1 LKRPLPLYI
10 IYSFAYKSGTR
21 YFIVRINRYLKRR
34 AESRSMAFFDFTI
47 AEAAKRMAEGSL
59 RCVDVTGHALSLID
73 QKDRNLHAFL
83 SVNREDALRRAEEL
97 DRLPPVEK
105 KRLSLLG
112 VPVAVKDNICTRGVR
127 TTCASRVL
135 ENFVPPYDAAVVE
148 ALRGAGAVIV
158 GKTNMDEFAMGS
170 STESSAF
177 GATQNPACAGRIPG
191 GSSGGS
197 AAAVAAGMVP
207 AALGSDTGGSI
218 RQPCSHCGCVGLK
231 PTYGRVSRYG
241 LVAFAS
247 SLDQIGP
254 IASRVQDVGKLLEV
268 IATADLRDSTNARK
282 PYREET
288 EAYGGDIGKL
298 TIGLPREYFGE
309 GLSAGVRDVLGALLA
324 GMKKSGAEVTEIS
337 LPNVKYSI
345 ATYYIICTAEA
356 SSNLARYDG
365 VKYGR
370 RAENAATLADM
381 YTASREEGFGA
392 EVKRR
397 IMIGTY
403 VLSAGYYDAYYLK
416 AARMRTLIMRD
427 FERAFKSCD
436 VIMSP
441 VAPSP
446 AFSMGEKVS
455 DPLQMYLTDIYTVS
469 ANLAG
474 IPGISVPAGAANGL
488 PVGVQFMAPQW
499 HEGALLRAAYAAEQS
514 CR

>member
-1 LKRPLPLYI
+1 MP
-10 IYSFAYKSGTR
+10 
-21 YFIVRINRYLKRR
+21 
-34 AESRSMAFFDFTI
+34 FFDTTM
-47 AEAAKRMAEGSL
+47 AEASRRMATGDL
-59 RCVDVTGHALSLID
+59 RCSDVITHALSLID
-73 QKDRNLHAFL
+73 GKGRDVHAFL
-83 SVNREDALRRAEEL
+83 LVDNDGALRRAEALEKL
-97 DRLPPVEK
+97 PAADRKRLP
-105 KRLSLLG
+105 LFG
-112 VPVAVKDNICTRGVR
+112 IPVAIKDNICTKGMA
-127 TTCASRVL
+127 TTCGSKML
-135 ENFVPPYDAAVVE
+135 QGFVPPYDAAVVE
-148 ALRGAGAVIV
+148 ALHDAGAVIV

-177 GATQNPACAGRIPG
+177 GNTLNPANTAYIPG

-197 AAAVAAGMVP
+197 AAAVAAGVVP

-254 IASRVQDVGKLLEV
+254 IAANVRDIGTLLEV
-268 IATADLRDSTNARK
+268 ISTADKRDSTNACK
-282 PYREET
+282 PYIDDPSFYDNILIMRSYRGMET
-288 EAYGGDIGKL
+288 GPTPLK
-298 TIGLPREYFGE
+298 IGLPREYFGE
-309 GLSAGVRDVLGALLA
+309 GLSEEVRRPLMRLLDA
-324 GMKKSGAEVTEIS
+324 MKACGAEAVEVS
-337 LPNVKYSI
+337 LPNVNY
-345 ATYYIICTAEA
+345 AVAAYYIICTAEA

-365 VKYGR
+365 VKYGH
-370 RAENAATLADM
+370 RAGGTPTLSDM
-381 YTASREEGFGA
+381 YTLSREEGFGS

-416 AARMRTLIMRD
+416 AARVRTLIAHD
-427 FERAFKSCD
+427 FERAFSTCD

-441 VAPSP
+441 VAPTP
-446 AFSMGEKVS
+446 AFRLGEKVR

-474 IPGISVPAGAANGL
+474 IPGISVPAGESTAGL

-499 HEGALLRAAYAAEQS
+499 HEGILLKAAYAAE
-514 CR
+514 RLRR